1 MMTKWREVTSAE
13 CQEDFDDLLD
23 VCVEIAAERIG
34 ENWGLDPVA
43 VVNHI
48 SLGQRVLASPR
59 SEGATETSVVV
70 RNPLVDL
77 LRAAA
82 VDVRSYAIVSD
93 ATAEG
98 ASDTH
103 LEVLLEHREY
113 AMQIRVP
120 YMISDVRAFELGPM
134 KAAVGQ
140 RLLWG

>member
-43 VVNHI
+43 VVNHV
-48 SLGQRVLASPR
+48 SLGQRILPV
-59 SEGATETSVVV
+59 EVDTSSTMTVYEQ
-70 RNPLVDL
+70 LVGR
-77 LRAAA
+77 LRAVAD
-82 VDVRSYAIVSD
+82 DVRSYAIVSD

-103 LEVLLEHREY
+103 LEILLEHREY
-113 AMQIRVP
+113 AMQIHVP
-120 YMISDVRAFELGPM
+120 YVISDAKAFDLGPM
-134 KAAVGQ
+134 KAVVGQ
-140 RLLWG
+140 QLLWG

>member
-13 CQEDFDDLLD
+13 CQQDFDDLLD

-43 VVNHI
+43 VVNHV
-48 SLGQRVLASPR
+48 SLGQRILPVEVDAS
-59 SEGATETSVVV
+59 STMTSYEQ
-70 RNPLVDL
+70 LVGR
-77 LRAAA
+77 LRAVAD
-82 VDVRSYAIVSD
+82 DVRSYAIVSD

-113 AMQIRVP
+113 AMQIHVP
-120 YMISDVRAFELGPM
+120 YVISDAKTFDLGPM
-134 KAAVGQ
+134 KAVVGQ
-140 RLLWG
+140 QLLWG